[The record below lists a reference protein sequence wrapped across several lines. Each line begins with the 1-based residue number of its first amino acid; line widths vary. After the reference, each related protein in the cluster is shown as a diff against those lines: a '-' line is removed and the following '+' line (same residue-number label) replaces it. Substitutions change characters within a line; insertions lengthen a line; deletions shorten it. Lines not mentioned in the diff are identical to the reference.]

1 MEIANIR
8 LYTVKTGDTGAR
20 GAAQGKSQY
29 CGGGWQ
35 AQRLISNPMSAHP
48 KHARIRSLRMGGQA
62 PCVIE
67 IFINDGASVKCANF
81 GRGEFDY
88 AIFVA
93 KGQEEERRD

>member
-1 MEIANIR
+1 MPASGHSG
-8 LYTVKTGDTGAR
+8 L
-20 GAAQGKSQY
+20 
-29 CGGGWQ
+29 
-35 AQRLISNPMSAHP
+35 
-48 KHARIRSLRMGGQA
+48 GGQD

-81 GRGEFDY
+81 GSGEFDY